1 MPRKKK
7 VVTEVVQEV
16 QAAPELPIV
25 EEVKAPK
32 FNAEDVVVC
41 PKCGTKTFFNKGKCK
56 WCYKSLEGAEKVQ

>member
-1 MPRKKK
+1 MNMPRKKK
-7 VVTEVVQEV
+7 VVTEAV
-16 QAAPELPIV
+16 QAVPELPIAK
-25 EEVKAPK
+25 EVKAPK